1 MFIYIC
7 ISLVRI
13 VSLFSSFLFHFIFK
27 IPKKK
32 LNLNLSHNLNT
43 NAKIQELQ
51 HEMHILIFFICYLIN
66 MFPLTEYAQRK
77 GNQIIP
83 KTLLY
88 TYLFIFI
95 IFTLYKFYGFT
106 NPTPLNR
113 NLVPEICKDRDVK
126 SFIYS
131 LLLISN

>member
-1 MFIYIC
+1 MYFFSAYC
-7 ISLVRI
+7 FPFLLLSLP
-13 VSLFSSFLFHFIFK
+13 FHFQNSKFF
-27 IPKKK
+27 

-51 HEMHILIFFICYLIN
+51 HEMHILIFFFICYLIN

-77 GNQIIP
+77 GSQIIP

-95 IFTLYKFYGFT
+95 IFTLYKF
-106 NPTPLNR
+106 
-113 NLVPEICKDRDVK
+113 
-126 SFIYS
+126 
-131 LLLISN
+131 